1 MMFGQV
7 SSRES
12 LRDLSVSIGAH
23 KPKYYHLGFG
33 KNVTRSNLSL
43 ANERRD
49 YRIYQEFA
57 YAMIEEA
64 RQLSQPKNDFILDIQ
79 EPVYAFDSSVV
90 DLCLNVFWW
99 AAFRTTKAAVKIH
112 TLLDVKTSIP
122 CFVHITDGATHD
134 VHGLDELQ
142 YEPKGFYI
150 LDRGYIDFERLFK
163 INKTGAFF
171 VIRAKDNFRF
181 IRISSRKVKKKKGVT
196 CDQSV
201 KLAGFYP
208 SLSYPESLRRIRYID
223 KDTQKR
229 FVFLTNNTLL
239 AAEEIALL
247 YKYRWK
253 IEIFFKW
260 IKQHL
265 KIKSFWGIT
274 ANAVKTQI
282 YIAITTYALMV
293 IIKHRTKSQLSI
305 YEILQVL
312 SVSLLDKTPLIDLL
326 IKPIYH
332 DVKEQ
337 KNIQLKINLF

>member
-1 MMFGQV
+1 MNSGKYAFSQVTSFLHHRIFDRCVHHYSGNRYVKYFTCWNQLLCMMFGQI

-64 RQLSQPKNDFILDIQ
+64 RQLSHPEDDFILDID
-79 EPVYAFDSSVV
+79 EPVYAFDSTGV

-112 TLLDVKTSIP
+112 ALLDVKTSIP
-122 CFVHITDGATHD
+122 CFVHITDGATDD
-134 VHGLDELQ
+134 VHGLDELP
-142 YEPKGFYI
+142 YESKGFYI

-181 IRISSRKVKKKKGVT
+181 IRISSKKVKKKKGVL

-208 SLSYPESLRRIRYID
+208 SLSYP
-223 KDTQKR
+223 
-229 FVFLTNNTLL
+229 
-239 AAEEIALL
+239 
-247 YKYRWK
+247 
-253 IEIFFKW
+253 
-260 IKQHL
+260 
-265 KIKSFWGIT
+265 
-274 ANAVKTQI
+274 
-282 YIAITTYALMV
+282 
-293 IIKHRTKSQLSI
+293 
-305 YEILQVL
+305 
-312 SVSLLDKTPLIDLL
+312 
-326 IKPIYH
+326 
-332 DVKEQ
+332 
-337 KNIQLKINLF
+337 